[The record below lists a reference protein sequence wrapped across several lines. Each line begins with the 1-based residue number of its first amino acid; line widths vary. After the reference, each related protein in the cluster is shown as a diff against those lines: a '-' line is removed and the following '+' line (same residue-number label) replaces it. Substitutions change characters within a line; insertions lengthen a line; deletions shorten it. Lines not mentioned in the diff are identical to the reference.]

1 LINKIF
7 LFSFL
12 LFELKLI
19 EEGIVDDTD
28 HKWQDKM
35 RAIRALKNIK
45 EG

>member
-1 LINKIF
+1 MVLSDEISPS
-7 LFSFL
+7 L
-12 LFELKLI
+12 
-19 EEGIVDDTD
+19 VDDTD